1 MAEQPPVPTP
11 ETSPDVWAEMANTHE
26 QGVLNGERTAE
37 DERIVAEREAED
49 RRLRAERAAADAR
62 RATERE
68 AADTKR
74 VEDRHETLESRRRS
88 EEVQAMND
96 EAAAR
101 MQARYQDLRNQGGKS
116 QAQRNAEA
124 KAYQKDT
131 DNLINEDDLEP
142 VQAELILTLR
152 DERAQVDSR
161 RHKATFARNAER
173 MGPDA
178 TQGEIEASTQE
189 DLQTFHEN
197 NGEYEGLDKFIL
209 RERGV
214 YTHDEYDAFRQTE
227 EFTQLVRSYR
237 DDLRAQRA
245 EAAAAQSRAEV
256 EAAHEQR
263 QANHGGDHESDNN
276 DRLEDDPSDNNPD
289 DDVVD
294 AELVEDDADDADGG
308 DPGSEP
314 EPWAGHPEE
323 SGDEDGSDD
332 DHEGDVDGEPGDGHE
347 EDRREP
353 TAAERI
359 LNAQRVIEAYY
370 DRVNVPNDE
379 VRQRIRELAEHVTQ
393 GSNGQAA
400 HYFVD
405 GEPLVVPAYEE
416 YIDEREYLDGDSN
429 VTGTPVLVRKPVEG
443 TGDLAQGDA
452 LVEKLLAINDPE
464 FWRVDRR
471 PVDGRRQVPGDPKV
485 MYLEDYEWAVN
496 SILGARTTNPNVRN
510 DYERFVTRVHG
521 SAALSNKDQ
530 SAFYKEYRDYAQARL
545 DLQREREVWT
555 GETRPAPY
563 VPERDD
569 SRRRTVRLG
578 RRAVRYARTLGG
590 RRPS

>member
-1 MAEQPPVPTP
+1 MAEQPPH
-11 ETSPDVWAEMANTHE
+11 ETSPDAWAEMANTRQE
-26 QGVLNGERTAE
+26 EALNGERTAE
-37 DERIVAEREAED
+37 DERIAAEREAED

-62 RATERE
+62 LATERG

-74 VEDRHETLESRRRS
+74 VEDHHETLESRRRS
-88 EEVQAMND
+88 EEVQTMND

-101 MQARYQDLRNQGGKS
+101 IQTRYQDLRNQGGKN

-131 DNLINEDDLEP
+131 DSLINEDDLEP

-161 RHKATFARNAER
+161 RHKAIFARNAER

-178 TQGEIEASTQE
+178 TRGEIEASTQE
-189 DLQTFHEN
+189 DLQMFHEN

-209 RERGV
+209 RERGI
-214 YTHDEYDAFRQTE
+214 YNRDEYDAFRQTE

-263 QANHGGDHESDNN
+263 QANRGGDHESGNN
-276 DRLEDDPSDNNPD
+276 DRPEDDPSGNPD
-289 DDVVD
+289 DDIVD
-294 AELVEDDADDADGG
+294 AELVEDGEADADGG
-308 DPGSEP
+308 DPSPEP
-314 EPWAGHPEE
+314 EPWPGHPEE
-323 SGDEDGSDD
+323 GGDEDGSDD
-332 DHEGDVDGEPGDGHE
+332 GHEGDVDGEPDDGHE

-353 TAAERI
+353 TTAERI
-359 LNAQRVIEAYY
+359 LNAQRKIEAYH
-370 DRVNVPNDE
+370 DRINVPNAA
-379 VRQRIRELAEHVTQ
+379 VREQIRELAELVRQ
-393 GSNGQAA
+393 GPENQAA
-400 HYFVD
+400 HYLVD
-405 GEPLVVPAYEE
+405 GEPLFAPAYEE
-416 YIDEREYLDGDSN
+416 YIEEHKYIDGDGN
-429 VTGTPVLVRKPVEG
+429 VTGVPIRMRRPIEG
-443 TGDLAQGDA
+443 SGDISQGDK
-452 LVEKLLAINDPE
+452 LLEKLLAINDPE

-471 PVDGRRQVPGDPKV
+471 PVDGRRQVPGDPNV
-485 MYLEDYEWAVN
+485 MYLEDYERAVDG
-496 SILGARTTNPNVRN
+496 ILGARTTNPNIRN

-530 SAFYKEYRDYAQARL
+530 SAFYNEYRDYARARL
-545 DLQREREVWT
+545 NMQRESEVWT
-555 GETRPAPY
+555 GEATPAPY

-569 SRRRTVRLG
+569 SRRRAIRLG
-578 RRAVRYARTLGG
+578 QRAVRYARTRGG
-590 RRPS
+590 RQPS